1 MDIGFVLF
9 CGMILIGF
17 IILFGKFINENAEA
31 IFGRSFI
38 TIILKRIGFIAE
50 NIDMIILII
59 ISITGVVIFIILND
73 IKLKNIDEDKVI
85 EKHKIDI
92 TKSFINNPDLFRSSG
107 SVNPLE
113 NFEVERM
120 FSSGKYHTNCNE
132 ITDEKK
138 RSKCL
143 LYNN

>member
-1 MDIGFVLF
+1 MDIGFILF
-9 CGMILIGF
+9 CGMVLIGL

-31 IFGRSFI
+31 IFGKSFI
-38 TIILKRIGFIAE
+38 TIILKRIGFLAE

-59 ISITGVVIFIILND
+59 ISITGMIVFIILND
-73 IKLKNIDEDKVI
+73 VKLQNIDENKVI

-92 TKSFINNPDLFRSSG
+92 TNISNNKSDIFRSSG
-107 SVNPLE
+107 SINPLE

-132 ITDEKK
+132 ISDEKK